1 MHATTYPAEPLALAL
16 GEAVTARTLAAD
28 DQPRAESLLRDWSA
42 RLGWTARQV
51 PYVVRLLSRAPLPAG
66 ETRTVP
72 PYPYVHGGPWWLD
85 TSSERQAL
93 RGRKSGISRRFK
105 QSVRDAKIRYWRE
118 RGRTYRE
125 LAVQFGLALSSVHH
139 IVNRTLSAPLPRLR
153 RVRRTLLS
161 MPKRSLFPPP
171 SAIPVPASELS
182 GRRPRLFRA
191 LIRWCGLRTVRG
203 LADCEVHRE
212 AERLNALESPPLRP
226 GAVSSVVRTVCR
238 YRGQWEPVQTRLRL

>member
-28 DQPRAESLLRDWSA
+28 DQPRAESLLRSWSS

-51 PYVVRLLSRAPLPAG
+51 PYVVHLLTRVTTRAGKTEPI
-66 ETRTVP
+66 P
-72 PYPYVHGGPWWLD
+72 PYPFTHGGAWWED
-85 TSSERQAL
+85 TSPERQAL
-93 RGRKSGISRRFK
+93 RGRKSGIMRRWRARE
-105 QSVRDAKIRYWRE
+105 RDRKVVYWRG

-153 RVRRTLLS
+153 RVRRTLS
-161 MPKRSLFPPP
+161 NMPKRSLFPPP